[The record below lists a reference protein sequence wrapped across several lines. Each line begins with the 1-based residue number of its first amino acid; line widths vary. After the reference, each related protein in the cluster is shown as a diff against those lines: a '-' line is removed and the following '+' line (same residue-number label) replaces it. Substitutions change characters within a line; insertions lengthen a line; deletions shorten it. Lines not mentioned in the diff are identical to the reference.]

1 MGRAANED
9 GMVGLK
15 QRRNIATDSAT
26 GPMTEVTTPEPTGA
40 WKAVGGPP
48 LLPESGRGSPDWT
61 QPRPAPDIARGAMAM
76 TDDDNSG
83 QRLDIGNYHLDRV
96 ERFDGLRQGRWG
108 GPWRNWLAGKQYW
121 LVIVLVSGFV
131 VLVALELFT
140 NIDLGFVPND
150 PHQEELTP

>member
-1 MGRAANED
+1 
-9 GMVGLK
+9 MVGRK
-15 QRRNIATDSAT
+15 QRRSTTTDGAT
-26 GPMTEVTTPEPTGA
+26 GSMTEVTTPEPTGA
-40 WKAVGGPP
+40 LEGGGRPLP

-61 QPRPAPDIARGAMAM
+61 QPGPEPDVARGAMAM

-108 GPWRNWLAGKQYW
+108 RLWRDWLAGRQYW
-121 LVIVLVSGFV
+121 LAIVLVSGIVAV
-131 VLVALELFT
+131 VAIELFT

-150 PHQEELTP
+150 PAQEEPTH